1 MVQFKERKRFSFVSK
16 GMAEDTFEVVRFR
29 GEEGISRLFQFD
41 IVLISED
48 PEVDI
53 DAVLQNPAVFTIHR
67 GEEDRKIH
75 GIISEFEQMHEV
87 EQFTFYQATL
97 VPRLWLS
104 DLYLENQLFLDK
116 SVPDIIEEILK
127 QAGLTSQ
134 DYELK
139 LTRSYPKWEYIC
151 QYKETDLNFISRW
164 MEREGIYYYFE
175 HTEEG
180 EKLIVTDSSTAHTE
194 IPGTSTIPYSPPTAL
209 IPQEEEV
216 IRNFMC
222 RQKILPKKIVLKDY
236 NYRKPSLELKVEK
249 EVNPKGRGVVYLYGE
264 HFKDPEEGKEL
275 AKLRAE
281 QIACRGKVFVGEST
295 CPQLCPGYFFDLTD
309 HYREAFNQKYLVI
322 ELEHEGSQAGILVAG
337 LGPEEA
343 TGEKEPAYINRFTLI
358 PSDVQFRPEVKT
370 PKPRFYGTIN
380 AKIDA
385 SGDGKYAEL
394 DDQGR
399 YKVILPFDM
408 SGREGGKASRWVR
421 MAQPYA
427 GSDYGMHFPLHKGT
441 EVLLTFIDGD
451 PDRPIIVSAVPNP
464 ETKTPVTSENQT
476 QAVIRTAGG
485 NEIKLEDKEGSQ
497 LIKLYCP
504 TAETSVRLGAPNPSG
519 KTGID
524 QCTEKNMATVVG
536 GWETRVVGTQMTLSP
551 DGAQNL
557 HVEGDRYL
565 HVTGKEEITIDGDRN
580 LRVTGQENTTVEGDQ
595 IQDISTRQDVTVHG
609 DQTVQV
615 EGHQENIADGG
626 RRVAVNQQETKE
638 IYGTRTLTV
647 TGDETITVGGNR
659 TLTVTGNE
667 NRTTGNFWDTKMG
680 TWGSAALGA
689 TVETFA
695 GLKLSTGASATLNL
709 HPGIKLGKEP
719 TEIAD
724 NIIKVVEAKAM
735 DVLKAPIIIF
745 TA

>member
-1 MVQFKERKRFSFVSK
+1 MVQFKEKKRFSFVSK
-16 GMAEDTFEVVRFR
+16 GLPEDTFEVVRFR

-53 DAVLQNPAVFTIHR
+53 DAVLQNPAVFIIHG
-67 GEEDRKIH
+67 GEEDRKIN
-75 GIISEFEQMHEV
+75 GIISEFEQLHEV
-87 EQFTFYQATL
+87 DQYNFYQASL

-127 QAGLTSQ
+127 QAGLTSR

-180 EKLIVTDSSTAHTE
+180 EKLIITDSSTAHTE
-194 IPGTSTIPYSPPTAL
+194 IQGETTIPYSPPSAL
-209 IPQEEEV
+209 IPEEEEV
-216 IRNFMC
+216 IRSFMC
-222 RQKILPKKIVLKDY
+222 RQKIIPKKIILKDY

-249 EVNPKGRGVVYLYGE
+249 EVNPKGRGIVYLYGE

-281 QIACRGKVFVGEST
+281 QIACRGKLFIGEST
-295 CPQLCPGYFFDLTD
+295 CPQLCPGFFFDLKE
-309 HYREAFNQKYLVI
+309 HYRDSFNQKYLII

-337 LGPEEA
+337 LSSEEA
-343 TGEKEPAYINRFTLI
+343 SGEREPGYINRFTLI

-380 AKIDA
+380 AKVDA

-408 SGREGGKASRWVR
+408 SGREGGKASRWIR

-427 GSDYGMHFPLHKGT
+427 GEDYGMHFPLHKGT
-441 EVLLTFIDGD
+441 EVLLTFVDGD
-451 PDRPIIVSAVPNP
+451 PDRPIIVASVPNP

-476 QAVIRTAGG
+476 QAILRTAGG
-485 NEIKLEDKEGSQ
+485 NEIKHEDKDGNQ
-497 LIKLYCP
+497 LIRLSCP
-504 TAETSVRLGAPNPSG
+504 TANTVVRLGAPNSKG
-519 KTGID
+519 DKGID
-524 QCTEKNMATVVG
+524 QRTDENMATVIG
-536 GWETRVVGTQMTLSP
+536 GWETRTVGSTSGVSP
-551 DGAQNL
+551 KGKQ
-557 HVEGDRYL
+557 HIEVRGDRFL
-565 HVTGKEEITIDGDRN
+565 N
-580 LRVTGQENTTVEGDQ
+580 
-595 IQDISTRQDVTVHG
+595 
-609 DQTVQV
+609 
-615 EGHQENIADGG
+615 
-626 RRVAVNQQETKE
+626 
-638 IYGTRTLTV
+638 
-647 TGDETITVGGNR
+647 
-659 TLTVTGNE
+659 VTGNE
-667 NRTTGNFWDTKMG
+667 STTIENDQINEIKGNQINTIDNSQIFNVRQQEYHIDDGRYLSVSGQGEEKRVKGARTIQVEGDEKYTVMGNSELTITGKLTKKIGSEDKFWQGVSFKTHAGAKNEVFMAEKADVFLGIAHELFAGIKT
-680 TWGSAALGA
+680 AIGA
-689 TVETFA
+689 TLTLQHCRGVTKEKEQVKWEEANLKFRKTQGVEI
-695 GLKLSTGASATLNL
+695 LKST
-709 HPGIKLGKEP
+709 IKLFV
-719 TEIAD
+719 A
-724 NIIKVVEAKAM
+724 
-735 DVLKAPIIIF
+735 
-745 TA
+745 